1 MRLMLRVMCQH
12 SQVMQQDGH
21 ERLQDDHP
29 NVRHSALEA
38 LALMIPNMDK
48 NAATRFMPTLRTF
61 LRPFSHTLPTQRV
74 IAALMCSVPLALG
87 PMAPADRALVFDCF
101 HQLAARPD
109 LETRLHCI
117 RSFPAV
123 TIEWLREQ
131 TATAEGPLLDTFY
144 HLATD
149 SEVRRC
155 CSSPGAGPRTAL
167 LTACPLCSTRTQATH
182 RTAHSPTTL
191 HEAVVPMWARLQFQP
206 YRRQCGGRQQHSCTI
221 SAC

>member
-1 MRLMLRVMCQH
+1 M
-12 SQVMQQDGH
+12 
-21 ERLQDDHP
+21 QDDHP

-48 NAATRFMPTLRTF
+48 DAAPRFMPTLRTF
-61 LRPFSHTLPTQRV
+61 MHPFSHTLPTQRV
-74 IAALMCSVPLALG
+74 VAALMSSIPLALG

-123 TIEWLREQ
+123 TIEWLHERM
-131 TATAEGPLLDTFY
+131 ATAEGPLLDTYF

-149 SEVRRC
+149 SEVRQC
-155 CSSPGAGPRTAL
+155 CSGPGAGKRTAL
-167 LTACPLCSTRTQATH
+167 LTARPL
-182 RTAHSPTTL
+182 
-191 HEAVVPMWARLQFQP
+191 
-206 YRRQCGGRQQHSCTI
+206 
-221 SAC
+221 